1 MQVTAA
7 FDYSSFTIYI
17 HMQSLFNF
25 PITKPENYIK
35 KIKMFTNFPSFLAVF
50 IVLLLPPISQAQ
62 LTTTFYSST
71 CPNVSNIVTT
81 VIQQA
86 LRSDPRIGA
95 SLIRLHFHDCF
106 VQVLLTNRLRNQK
119 PHSSVSYIYIYIYHV
134 FYFII

>member
-35 KIKMFTNFPSFLAVF
+35 KKMFTNFPSFLAVF

-119 PHSSVSYIYIYIYHV
+119 PHSSVSYIYIYIYIMS
-134 FYFII
+134 FIL